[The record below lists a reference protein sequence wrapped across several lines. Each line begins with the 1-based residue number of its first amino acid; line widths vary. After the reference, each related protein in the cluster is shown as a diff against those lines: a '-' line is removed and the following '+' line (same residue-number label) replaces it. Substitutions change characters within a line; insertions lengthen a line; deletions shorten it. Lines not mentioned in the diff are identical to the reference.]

1 MKIIKIINLNRLAK
15 FDFHDLARKLH
26 NIYVRFI
33 RSEEIKGRQIMSK
46 GFKTVAL
53 IFVLILLVMMSYN
66 IFSGTNNPNVN
77 NASISES
84 EETPF
89 YVSLLLSWVP
99 FTISIV
105 FYILYLQCFKK
116 IIRIGERI
124 AVALEAKENNP
135 HPETNQ

>member
-1 MKIIKIINLNRLAK
+1 
-15 FDFHDLARKLH
+15 
-26 NIYVRFI
+26 
-33 RSEEIKGRQIMSK
+33 MSK